1 MAETAA
7 ASDAAVAPFVQRLL
21 EKRPDIAG
29 SVIEGYRAD
38 EVVPLIARVTP
49 TVAAGLLF
57 AVNPDLASAT
67 IKLLPRADAGKI
79 IAAADPV
86 DAAFLLGRMS
96 DEPRNE
102 ILVTVPIELQE
113 ELRSIADFPA
123 NAAGRLMEAR
133 VTRFSQQTRIS
144 VVLANLRKLRTR
156 RVTDIVVTD
165 GEGRFAGVVSLQD
178 LLRAEPDDVLG
189 AFLARNAISLHPMAT
204 REEVVELFEKHKLHS
219 VPVVDS
225 AGRVLGVILQQA
237 VVEVAQ
243 EALAQDA
250 QQMFGAS
257 AEESA
262 LSRPLFAVR
271 SRLPWLNIN
280 LLTAFAAASVVGIFE
295 GTLARFTALAVLL
308 PVVAGQ
314 SGNTGAQ
321 ALAVTMRSLAL
332 REVRPRQM
340 FRVMRKELLVGVLN
354 GLSIALVT
362 SAGTYVW
369 SRSFGLSLIMFLAM
383 VASMIVAGMAGGL
396 IPMILAKMGRDPAVA
411 SSIIL
416 TTVTD
421 IAGFFTFL
429 GLATVLA
436 HMLTDLRH

>member
-1 MAETAA
+1 MAEPAD

-29 SVIEGYRAD
+29 SVIESYRAD
-38 EVVPLIARVTP
+38 DVVPLITGLAP
-49 TVAAGLLF
+49 TVAASLLF

-67 IKLLPRADAGKI
+67 IKQLPRADAGKI

-86 DAAFLLGRMS
+86 DAATLLERMAEETR
-96 DEPRNE
+96 DE
-102 ILVTVPIELQE
+102 ILVTLPVELRQ
-113 ELRSIADFPA
+113 ELRSIAEFPA

-165 GEGRFAGVVSLQD
+165 GEGRFAGVVLLQD
-178 LLRAEPDDVLG
+178 LLRAEPEDVLG
-189 AFLARNAISLHPMAT
+189 EFLSRNAISLHPMAT
-204 REEVVELFEKHKLHS
+204 REEVVELFEKHKLLS

-225 AGRVLGVILQQA
+225 AGRVLGVIRQQG
-237 VVEVAQ
+237 VVEAAQ
-243 EALAQDA
+243 ETLAQDA

-262 LSRPLFAVR
+262 LSHPLFAVK

-280 LLTAFAAASVVGIFE
+280 LLTAFAAAAVVGIFE

-340 FRVMRKELLVGVLN
+340 FRVMRKEILVGALN

-421 IAGFFTFL
+421 IVGFFTFL
-429 GLATVLA
+429 GLATVLS
-436 HMLTDLRH
+436 HLLTDLRH